1 MSGYVKIDDI
11 IEGLRDDNLVI
22 ALAFMSAD
30 QRVDAFMKGL
40 KKECSVFR
48 DSDGNKPKP
57 QTDCAWR

>member
-40 KKECSVFR
+40 KKEYSVF
-48 DSDGNKPKP
+48 SNKTEP
-57 QTDCAWR
+57 QTDCAWK